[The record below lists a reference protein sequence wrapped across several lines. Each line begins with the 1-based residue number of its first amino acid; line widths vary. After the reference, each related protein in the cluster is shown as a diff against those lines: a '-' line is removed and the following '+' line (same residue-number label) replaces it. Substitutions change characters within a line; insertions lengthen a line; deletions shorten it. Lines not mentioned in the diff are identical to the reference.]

1 MHVYLRT
8 KIFVRTYP
16 HVDKCYTDRFWT
28 NTIFAL
34 FFLYPALAIST
45 ISVFNCD
52 LHVGRLRNDY
62 RVTCPHLLS
71 SASLYS
77 MLFMLLYPFG
87 IPTTMRLVLRLAE
100 MVKVVQEKIEKVSSM
115 LALFL

>member
-1 MHVYLRT
+1 
-8 KIFVRTYP
+8 
-16 HVDKCYTDRFWT
+16 
-28 NTIFAL
+28 
-34 FFLYPALAIST
+34 
-45 ISVFNCD
+45 
-52 LHVGRLRNDY
+52 
-62 RVTCPHLLS
+62 
-71 SASLYS
+71 